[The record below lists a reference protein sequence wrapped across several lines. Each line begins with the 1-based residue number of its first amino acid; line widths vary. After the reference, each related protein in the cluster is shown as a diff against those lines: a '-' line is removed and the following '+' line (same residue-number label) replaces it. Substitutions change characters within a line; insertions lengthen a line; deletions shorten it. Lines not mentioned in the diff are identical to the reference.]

1 MNSSPGKGSIINIV
15 IIGFWGAYPGCGE
28 ATSGYLLQSNGF
40 SLLMECG
47 SAVLSLL
54 PGFTDVGSLDAVL
67 LSHYHADHVA
77 DIGCLQ
83 YAVKVQADLGLRS
96 DPLPLYGPEG
106 DTCPSLTYHEYTRA
120 RYVKPSEPSQIGPFT
135 VTFQETSHP
144 ALCYAMRIESEGKVI
159 VYTADTGWYDGL
171 TDLASGADLLL
182 CETSLYNRY
191 FGWVDGHLTAGEAG
205 KLASKAK
212 VRKIVLTHLPHSG
225 EHGEL
230 LEEVKEVFP
239 GPAEL
244 AATGKKLSL

>member
-1 MNSSPGKGSIINIV
+1 
-15 IIGFWGAYPGCGE
+15 
-28 ATSGYLLQSNGF
+28 
-40 SLLMECG
+40 MECG

-54 PGFTDVGSLDAVL
+54 PRFIDIKSLDAVL

-83 YAVKVQADLGLRS
+83 YAVKVQTDLGLRS

-106 DTCPSLTYHEYTRA
+106 DLCPCLTYHDYTKA
-120 RYVKPSEPSQIGPFT
+120 KYVKPSEPSQIGPFT
-135 VTFQETSHP
+135 VAFRQTNHP
-144 ALCYAMRIESEGKVI
+144 TVCYAMRIESEGKSI

-171 TDLASGADLLL
+171 VDLAAGADLLL

-205 KLASKAK
+205 KLASKAG
-212 VRKIVLTHLPHSG
+212 VRRMMLTHLPHSG
-225 EHGEL
+225 EHVDLLKEAGE
-230 LEEVKEVFP
+230 EFS

-244 AATGKKLSL
+244 AATGKKVSL